1 VTRRPS
7 RRAVLTGAAAAL
19 LAGCGGPDDDP
30 REPGA
35 APATPAPTTAAP
47 ATTPPD
53 LSAAVASRFAD
64 LERRYD
70 ARLGLYA
77 RDTGGGAVL
86 AHRADERFAMCS
98 TFKAVAA
105 AAVLR
110 GTDPAGLR
118 RAVRIR
124 RADFLEPSPASEANV
139 GGTMTLEA
147 LCAAA
152 VQVSDNTAGN
162 LLLREIGGPAG
173 FTRFVRE
180 LGDDVTRLDRVE
192 PDLNE
197 ATPGDPR
204 DTTTPRAFAGT
215 LAALVLGDALAAADR
230 RLFTGWLE
238 GTTTGDRRIRAGT
251 PEGWRVG
258 DKTGTGSYATA
269 NDVAILWPP
278 DRAPI
283 ALAVLTSR
291 AGADDE
297 RDETLLADAARIALT
312 ALTAA

>member
-1 VTRRPS
+1 VTRHPS
-7 RRAVLTGAAAAL
+7 RRAVLTGAAVL
-19 LAGCGGPDDDP
+19 VAGCGGPDGDP
-30 REPGA
+30 RPPA
-35 APATPAPTTAAP
+35 AATTDPAATTAAP

-118 RAVRIR
+118 RAVRVR
-124 RADFLEPSPASEANV
+124 RADFLEPSPATAANV

-173 FTRFVRE
+173 FTRFVRD
-180 LGDDVTRLDRVE
+180 LGDDVTRLDRAE

-204 DTTTPRAFAGT
+204 DTTTPRAFATT
-215 LAALVLGDALAAADR
+215 LAALVLGDALDPGDR
-230 RLFTGWLE
+230 RLLTGWLE

-251 PEGWRVG
+251 PTGWRVG

-291 AGADDE
+291 AGEDAE
-297 RDETLLADAARIALT
+297 RDEALLADAARIALT
-312 ALTAA
+312 ALTQP